1 MALNGIHLQKNMMGR
16 RDRVEKISFESVKTG
31 TVLAPVVHTVNQET
45 FWKNS
50 VASFDYNPVHN
61 DPEWV
66 KTAMPFKIPKTVGH
80 GMMTM
85 SFMTSVVTNWAVPA
99 MLKVTKV
106 TAKFTKPVEQEW
118 TITCTGVISE
128 KHYISKGK
136 NFIVVEV
143 KAVNQAG
150 QLVALGEVE
159 VVFPD

>member
-1 MALNGIHLQKNMMGR
+1 MEENSM
-16 RDRVEKISFESVKTG
+16 EKISFASVKTG
-31 TVLAPVVHTVNQET
+31 TELVPVAHKVGQET
-45 FWKNS
+45 FWKYA

-61 DPEWV
+61 DADWV

-99 MLKVTKV
+99 MLRVSKIT
-106 TAKFTKPVEQEW
+106 TKFTKPVEQEW

-128 KHYISKGK
+128 KHSITKGK
-136 NFIVVEV
+136 NFVVVDV
-143 KAVNQAG
+143 KAENQAKE
-150 QLVALGEVE
+150 LVGISQIE

>member
-1 MALNGIHLQKNMMGR
+1 M
-16 RDRVEKISFESVKTG
+16 EKISFESVKTG
-31 TVLAPVVHTVNQET
+31 TVLAPVAHKVGQET
-45 FWKNS
+45 FWKYA

-61 DPEWV
+61 DAEWV

-99 MLKVTKV
+99 MLRVAKIT
-106 TAKFTKPVEQEW
+106 TKFTKPVEQEW

-128 KHYISKGK
+128 KHSITKGK
-136 NFIVVEV
+136 NFVVVEV
-143 KAVNQAG
+143 KAENQAKE
-150 QLVALGEVE
+150 LVGLSQIE

>member
-1 MALNGIHLQKNMMGR
+1 LVCEEYGEEGESM
-16 RDRVEKISFESVKTG
+16 EKISFASVKTG
-31 TVLAPVVHTVNQET
+31 TTLPAVVHKVNQET

-61 DPEWV
+61 DPDWV

-99 MLKVTKV
+99 MLHVSKITV
-106 TAKFTKPVEQEW
+106 KFTKPVEQEW

-128 KHYISKGK
+128 KHHIAKGK
-136 NFIVVEV
+136 NFVVIDV
-143 KAVNQAG
+143 KAENQKKE
-150 QLVALGEVE
+150 LVALGQVE

>member
-1 MALNGIHLQKNMMGR
+1 M
-16 RDRVEKISFESVKTG
+16 DKISFESLKTG
-31 TVLAPVVHTVNQET
+31 TVLEPVVHSVNQET
-45 FWKNS
+45 FWKYA

-99 MLKVTKV
+99 MLRVAKITS
-106 TAKFTKPVEQEW
+106 KFTKPVEQEW
-118 TITCTGVISE
+118 TISCTGVITE
-128 KHYISKGK
+128 KHYICKGK
-136 NFIVVEV
+136 NFVVVEV
-143 KAVNQAG
+143 KAENQKKE
-150 QLVALGEVE
+150 LVGLSSIE